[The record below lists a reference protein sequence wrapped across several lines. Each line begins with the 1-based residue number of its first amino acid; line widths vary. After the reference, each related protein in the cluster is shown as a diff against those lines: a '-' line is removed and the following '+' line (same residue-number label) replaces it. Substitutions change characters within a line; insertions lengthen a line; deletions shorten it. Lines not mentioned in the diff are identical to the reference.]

1 MRKLFIPLLL
11 CSALEANEKNGFFIE
26 AGFETGLLEGTQTQ
40 EKNYTTTQTTTKT
53 TTNNYNYLP
62 LNSILQRATNLFKD
76 ADISKLSFSS
86 LSPVRASLDLSGHLT
101 IENFLPYN
109 LNNVKLSFTDAQGNV
124 IDLGVIETLPKQSK
138 IVLSYQQFNETK
150 QVFDNIMEEQKKY
163 YEKEAER
170 RKNKTTSS
178 VSETNREPSFTF
190 PTFEVLSTPH
200 SDPNTQRVFE
210 ALSKINTNL
219 VMKYSDTN
227 NFESAKDKTEK
238 FTAKTAE
245 EFTNLML
252 NMIAVLDSQSW
263 GDAILNAPFEFTDNK
278 QSGECTNKGDS
289 NDNCV
294 YPQKNGLVK
303 SNVDKKYVLD
313 KQSIVNN
320 FRGKTDL
327 DVSLLNG
334 AGVDGLGSNT
344 TPTNNDD
351 GKNYGQLAVVASAL
365 NPQKLF
371 GTDYKTINLADL
383 RAILHEFSHTKG
395 YTHNGNMTYQRVPV
409 VGSNGQ
415 QEKKDDG
422 ALKDSDGLPYNVCSL
437 YGGQG
442 QPSFPSNYPN
452 SIYHNCADVPAGFLG
467 VTAAVWQQLINQN
480 ALPINFANLNSQ
492 TNYNLNATLNTQDMA
507 NSVIGT
513 IQKTLT
519 ATSTTTTTSYHH
531 SKSLQR
537 FRSPLL
543 GINVKI
549 GYQNYFNDFIGLA
562 YYGIIKYNYAKAANQ
577 KVQQL
582 SYGGGIDL
590 LLDFITTYS
599 NKNSPTGIQ
608 TRRNFSSSFGIF
620 GGLRGLY
627 NSYYALNKVKGSG
640 NLDAA
645 TGLNYRYK
653 HSKYSVGIS
662 IPLIQRKA
670 SVISSGSD
678 YTNSFVFN
686 EGASHFKVFFNYGW
700 VF

>member
-40 EKNYTTTQTTTKT
+40 EKRHTTTKNT
-53 TTNNYNYLP
+53 YATYNYLP
-62 LNSILQRATNLFKD
+62 TDTILKRAANLFTN
-76 ADISKLSFSS
+76 AEAISKLKFSS
-86 LSPVRASLDLSGHLT
+86 LSPVRVLYMLNGQLT

-109 LNNVKLSFTDAQGNV
+109 LSNVKLSFTDAQGNV
-124 IDLGVIETLPKQSK
+124 IDLGVIETIPKHSK
-138 IVLSYQQFNETK
+138 IVLPGEA
-150 QVFDNIMEEQKKY
+150 FDSLKVDPYTLFLPKI
-163 YEKEAER
+163 EA
-170 RKNKTTSS
+170 TSTS
-178 VSETNREPSFTF
+178 VS
-190 PTFEVLSTPH
+190 
-200 SDPNTQRVFE
+200 DANTQRVFE
-210 ALSKINTNL
+210 TLNKIKTDL
-219 VMKYSDTN
+219 VVNYRNENK
-227 NFESAKDKTEK
+227 FKDHENHWEA
-238 FTAKTAE
+238 FTPQTAE

-263 GDAILNAPFEFTDNK
+263 GDAILNAPFDF
-278 QSGECTNKGDS
+278 TNKGGGGECDTS
-289 NDNCV
+289 KENDCV
-294 YPQKNGLVK
+294 NPGTNGRVN
-303 SNVDKKYVLD
+303 SQNASYVLN
-313 KQSIVNN
+313 KQDIVNK
-320 FRGKTDL
+320 FRNKADL
-327 DVSLLNG
+327 DVVVLKDS
-334 AGVDGLGSNT
+334 GVVGLGSDI
-344 TPTNNDD
+344 TPSNNDD
-351 GKNYGQLAVVASAL
+351 GKHYGQLGVVASAL
-365 NPQKLF
+365 DPKKLF
-371 GTDYKTINLADL
+371 GNNLKTINLQDL
-383 RAILHEFSHTKG
+383 RTILHEFSHTKG
-395 YTHNGNMTYQRVPV
+395 YGHNGNMTYQRVPT
-409 VGSNGQ
+409 GQNENG
-415 QEKKDDG
+415 KP
-422 ALKDSDGLPYNVCSL
+422 KDSDGLPYNVCSL

-442 QPSFPSNYPN
+442 QSAFPSNYPN

-480 ALPINFANLNSQ
+480 ALPINFANLGSQ
-492 TNYNLNATLNTQDMA
+492 TNYNLNASLNTQDLA
-507 NSVIGT
+507 NSMLST
-513 IQKTLT
+513 IQKTFV
-519 ATSTTTTTSYHH
+519 TSSVTNHYFS
-531 SKSLQR
+531 SASQS
-537 FRSPLL
+537 FRSPIL
-543 GINVKI
+543 GVNAKI

-590 LLDFITTYS
+590 LVDFITTYS
-599 NKNSPTGIQ
+599 NKNNPIDIQ

-640 NLDAA
+640 NLDVA

-670 SVISSGSD
+670 SVVSSNGD

>member
-11 CSALEANEKNGFFIE
+11 FSALEANEKNGFFIE

-40 EKNYTTTQTTTKT
+40 EKRHTTTQTTTKT

-124 IDLGVIETLPKQSK
+124 IDLGVIETIPKHSK
-138 IVLSYQQFNETK
+138 IVLPGEA
-150 QVFDNIMEEQKKY
+150 FDSL
-163 YEKEAER
+163 KEAFDKIDPYTFFLPKFEA
-170 RKNKTTSS
+170 TSTS
-178 VSETNREPSFTF
+178 VS
-190 PTFEVLSTPH
+190 
-200 SDPNTQRVFE
+200 DANTQRVFE
-210 ALSKINTNL
+210 TLNKIKTNL
-219 VMKYSDTN
+219 VVNYRNENK
-227 NFESAKDKTEK
+227 FEGHQNHWEA
-238 FTAKTAE
+238 FTPQTAE

-263 GDAILNAPFEFTDNK
+263 GDAILNAPFDF
-278 QSGECTNKGDS
+278 TNKGGEECDTS
-289 NDNCV
+289 KENECV
-294 YPQKNGLVK
+294 NPGTNGRVN
-303 SNVDKKYVLD
+303 SQNASYVLN
-313 KQSIVNN
+313 KQDIVNK
-320 FRGKTDL
+320 FRNKADL
-327 DVSLLNG
+327 DVVVLKDS
-334 AGVDGLGSNT
+334 GVVGLGSDI
-344 TPTNNDD
+344 TPSNNDD
-351 GKNYGQLAVVASAL
+351 GKHYGQLGVVASAL
-365 NPQKLF
+365 DPKKLF
-371 GTDYKTINLADL
+371 GNNLKTINLEDL
-383 RAILHEFSHTKG
+383 RTILHEFSHTKG
-395 YTHNGNMTYQRVPV
+395 YTHNGNMTYQRVPT
-409 VGSNGQ
+409 GQNENG
-415 QEKKDDG
+415 KP
-422 ALKDSDGLPYNVCSL
+422 KDSDGLPYNVCSL

-442 QPSFPSNYPN
+442 QSAFPSNYPN

-480 ALPINFANLNSQ
+480 ALPINFANLGSQ
-492 TNYNLNATLNTQDMA
+492 TNYNLNASLNTQDLA
-507 NSVIGT
+507 NSMLST

-519 ATSTTTTTSYHH
+519 TTSTTTTTSYHH
-531 SKSLQR
+531 SKSSQR

-543 GINVKI
+543 GVNVKI

-590 LLDFITTYS
+590 LVDFITTYS
-599 NKNSPTGIQ
+599 NKNSPIDIQ

-640 NLDAA
+640 NLDVA

-670 SVISSGSD
+670 SIVSSDGD

>member
-11 CSALEANEKNGFFIE
+11 FSALEANEKNGFFIE

-40 EKNYTTTQTTTKT
+40 EKRHTATKNT
-53 TTNNYNYLP
+53 YATYNYLP

-86 LSPVRASLDLSGHLT
+86 LSPVRASLDLSGKLT

-109 LNNVKLSFTDAQGNV
+109 LSNVKLSFTDAQGNV
-124 IDLGVIETLPKQSK
+124 IDLGVIETIPKHSK
-138 IVLSYQQFNETK
+138 IVLPGEA
-150 QVFDNIMEEQKKY
+150 FDSL
-163 YEKEAER
+163 KEAFDKIDPYTFFFPKFEA
-170 RKNKTTSS
+170 TSTS
-178 VSETNREPSFTF
+178 VS
-190 PTFEVLSTPH
+190 
-200 SDPNTQRVFE
+200 DANTQRVFE
-210 ALSKINTNL
+210 MLNKIKTNL
-219 VMKYSDTN
+219 IMKYSNENPSNFNTCPYN
-227 NFESAKDKTEK
+227 NNGNTKNDCWQP
-238 FTAKTAE
+238 FTPQTAE

-263 GDAILNAPFEFTDNK
+263 GDAILNAPFEFTNSSTDCDNDPSKCVNPGINGRVDSKVDQQYVLNK
-278 QSGECTNKGDS
+278 QG
-289 NDNCV
+289 
-294 YPQKNGLVK
+294 
-303 SNVDKKYVLD
+303 
-313 KQSIVNN
+313 IVNN
-320 FRGKTDL
+320 FRKKIEID
-327 DVSLLNG
+327 
-334 AGVDGLGSNT
+334 
-344 TPTNNDD
+344 
-351 GKNYGQLAVVASAL
+351 AVVLKNSGVVGLANGYGNDSEYGTLGVEAYAL
-365 NPQKLF
+365 DPTKLF
-371 GTDYKTINLADL
+371 GNNLKTINLEDL
-383 RAILHEFSHTKG
+383 RTILHEFSHTKG
-395 YTHNGNMTYQRVPV
+395 YTHNGNMTYQRVPT
-409 VGSNGQ
+409 GQNENG
-415 QEKKDDG
+415 KP
-422 ALKDSDGLPYNVCSL
+422 KDSDGLPYNVCSL

-442 QPSFPSNYPN
+442 QSAFPSNYPN

-480 ALPINFANLNSQ
+480 ALPINFANLGSQ
-492 TNYNLNATLNTQDMA
+492 TNYNLNASLNTQDLA
-507 NSVIGT
+507 NSMLST
-513 IQKTLT
+513 IQKTFV
-519 ATSTTTTTSYHH
+519 TSSVTNHYFS
-531 SKSLQR
+531 SASQN
-537 FRSPLL
+537 FRSPIL
-543 GINVKI
+543 GVNAKI

-599 NKNSPTGIQ
+599 NKNSPIDIQ

-640 NLDAA
+640 NLDVA

-670 SVISSGSD
+670 SIVSSNGD
-678 YTNSFVFN
+678 YTNSLVFN

>member
-11 CSALEANEKNGFFIE
+11 FSALEANEKNGFFIE
-26 AGFETGLLEGTQTQ
+26 AGFETGLLEGVQTQ
-40 EKNYTTTQTTTKT
+40 EKRHTTTKNT
-53 TTNNYNYLP
+53 YATYNYLP
-62 LNSILQRATNLFKD
+62 TDAVLKRAANLFTN
-76 ADISKLSFSS
+76 AEAISKLKFSS
-86 LSPVRASLDLSGHLT
+86 LSPVRVLYMYNGQLT

-124 IDLGVIETLPKQSK
+124 IDLGVIETIPKHSK
-138 IVLSYQQFNETK
+138 IVLPGEA
-150 QVFDNIMEEQKKY
+150 FDSLKIDPYTLFLPKI
-163 YEKEAER
+163 EA
-170 RKNKTTSS
+170 TSTS
-178 VSETNREPSFTF
+178 VS
-190 PTFEVLSTPH
+190 
-200 SDPNTQRVFE
+200 DANTQRVFE
-210 ALSKINTNL
+210 TLNKIKTNL
-219 VMKYSDTN
+219 VVNYRNANK
-227 NFESAKDKTEK
+227 FEGHQNHWEA
-238 FTAKTAE
+238 FTPQTAE

-263 GDAILNAPFEFTDNK
+263 GDAILNAPFEFTNK
-278 QSGECTNKGDS
+278 GGGECDTSKENECVNPGTNGRV
-289 NDNCV
+289 N
-294 YPQKNGLVK
+294 

-371 GTDYKTINLADL
+371 GNNLKTINLEDL

-395 YTHNGNMTYQRVPV
+395 YTHNGNMTYQRVPT
-409 VGSNGQ
+409 GQNENG
-415 QEKKDDG
+415 KP
-422 ALKDSDGLPYNVCSL
+422 KDSDGLPYNVCSL

-480 ALPINFANLNSQ
+480 ALPINFANLGSQ
-492 TNYNLNATLNTQDMA
+492 TNYNLNASLNTQDLA
-507 NSVIGT
+507 NSMLST
-513 IQKTLT
+513 IQKTFV
-519 ATSTTTTTSYHH
+519 TSSVTNHYFSNTS
-531 SKSLQR
+531 QN
-537 FRSPLL
+537 FRSPIL
-543 GINVKI
+543 GVNAKI

-562 YYGIIKYNYAKAANQ
+562 YYGIVKYNYSKAANQ

-627 NSYYALNKVKGSG
+627 NSYYVLNKVKGSG
-640 NLDAA
+640 NLDVA

-670 SVISSGSD
+670 SVVSSNGD